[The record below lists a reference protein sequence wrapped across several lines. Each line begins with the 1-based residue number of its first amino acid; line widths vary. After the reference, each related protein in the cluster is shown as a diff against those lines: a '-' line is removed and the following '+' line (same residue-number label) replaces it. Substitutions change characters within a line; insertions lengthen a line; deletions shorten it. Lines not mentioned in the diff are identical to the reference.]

1 MDAINKWLEIRGQ
14 DDCPY
19 VFVSKLNGEYKQ
31 IGEATFNNWSNI
43 YFEKIVGRRFHPHLL
58 RETRA
63 TTLVV
68 EQGKDIKTA
77 QKLLDHKSSTT
88 TEIYVIRKDEEDADE
103 EESEEESKPRIIMQS
118 TTITISTRG
127 KAKIPKELED
137 MFCKKSPGIPEE
149 LEEILRG
156 RGV

>member
-1 MDAINKWLEIRGQ
+1 MAEEDQ
-14 DDCPY
+14 
-19 VFVSKLNGEYKQ
+19 
-31 IGEATFNNWSNI
+31 
-43 YFEKIVGRRFHPHLL
+43 
-58 RETRA
+58 
-63 TTLVV
+63 
-68 EQGKDIKTA
+68 
-77 QKLLDHKSSTT
+77 
-88 TEIYVIRKDEEDADE
+88 DEEDADE

>member
-1 MDAINKWLEIRGQ
+1 MMSRYASTGDLIADLLKDLKYAVNSLE
-14 DDCPY
+14 
-19 VFVSKLNGEYKQ
+19 
-31 IGEATFNNWSNI
+31 
-43 YFEKIVGRRFHPHLL
+43 
-58 RETRA
+58 
-63 TTLVV
+63 
-68 EQGKDIKTA
+68 TA
-77 QKLLDHKSSTT
+77 N
-88 TEIYVIRKDEEDADE
+88 EIFASEDQDEEDADE